1 MDKRDSLK
9 LGYSLVANTLPETDG
24 YHAVVSHVGSVDKDT
39 FCSRV
44 AARCPGLEASTVEL
58 VLSSVCSTAAEFLAE
73 RQYRVALGDVTFELA
88 VPGSTDSVDGDVE
101 GPAYVAVRPSKSLRN
116 AAAGVTPVYSGIE
129 GDRTDI
135 FTVEDFATRASNT
148 IIGTDS
154 FRVVG
159 VNLSAV
165 GDGESAKVT
174 ASDGSEAIAEVV
186 DEDGAGRH
194 ITARLA
200 ESLRPGKGKVT
211 LTTHGWRTPEGEL
224 RTLVKSVTILAGEE
238 PTPPEPIAQT
248 RDGLVKVMSLADD
261 ETGETFTYGDTWRA
275 HGEGFVGT
283 APGWAVNMAFIQLAP
298 DEEVIALDFDVMG
311 AAEIKLDSKPEYP
324 VAPGD
329 YPGAKLMVEF
339 CHPDAEDP
347 DEQVSETL
355 VIPIHIVAND

>member
-9 LGYSLVANTLPETDG
+9 LGYSLVVNTLPEVDG
-24 YHAVVSHVGSVDKDT
+24 YHAVVSHVGSVDTDT

-44 AARCPGLEASTVEL
+44 AARRPGLEASTVEL
-58 VLSSVCSTAAEFLAE
+58 VLSSVFTTGAEFLVE
-73 RQYRVALGDVTFELA
+73 RQYRSALNDVTFELA
-88 VPGSTDSVDGDVE
+88 VPGSTDSVDGDIE
-101 GPAYVAVRPSKSLRN
+101 GPAYVAVRLSKSLRN
-116 AAAGVTPVYSGIE
+116 AASGITPVYSGDE

-135 FTVEDFATRASNT
+135 FTVEDFATRASNR
-148 IIGTDS
+148 IVGMDS

-159 VNLSAV
+159 VNLSAI
-165 GDGESAKVT
+165 GDGEVVKVT

-186 DEDGAGRH
+186 EEDGAGRH

-224 RTLVKSVTILAGEE
+224 RVLSKSVTILAGD
-238 PTPPEPIAQT
+238 PPPPPEPIAQT
-248 RDGLVKVMSLADD
+248 GDGLVKVMSVADD
-261 ETGETFTYGDTWRA
+261 ETGDTFTYGDTWRVR
-275 HGEGFVGT
+275 GEGFVGT
-283 APGWAVNMAFIQLAP
+283 APSWAVNMAFIQLEP
-298 DEEVIALDFDVMG
+298 DAEVIALDFDVMG
-311 AAEIKLDSKPEYP
+311 AAEIKLDSKSEYP

-355 VIPIHIVAND
+355 VMPIHIVSNE